1 MIIRQERTDIYM
13 NLQNNKLNEIGHMLA
28 HDKHT
33 NPNVDPEKE
42 SVIDREMTKLNQN
55 LFERNDGLTDKEFVE
70 KAVKE
75 SPTFAHWKSNYNA
88 LSTWCIQ
95 IPKEFSGSYEEKN
108 EIFKEMVNFTADRY
122 GRDNIVSAWT
132 HFDEVRNRE
141 GIEKENGKSLI
152 PLKEREHCQDH
163 IHIRYVPRTEDG
175 RISTKEV
182 TPRKE
187 LRDYQRE
194 MQQHLREKFPEH
206 AHELNFLNGATKD
219 KSKDLARQAQLNH
232 EKNLEE
238 KEQLKQELE
247 REQRRNERA
256 LDKKEKDIEKKQE
269 KVDKNI
275 EILNK
280 NREIIDQTREA
291 AERIKDIR
299 IVYFEIPEPDGKGLK
314 KGTYSKEQVEKL
326 VKEINKAR
334 EQTRTIEQGRE
345 VKSFDERLEQA
356 SKRANENV
364 KDKTIDRLREENER
378 LKTFEKDHNFCIWLD
393 KNYNVKEIKKEYE
406 RQEKEHEKE
415 LTHTH
420 SRTYDRDR

>member
-1 MIIRQERTDIYM
+1 M

-75 SPTFAHWKSNYNA
+75 SPTFDHWKSNYNA

-163 IHIRYVPRTEDG
+163 IHIRYVPRTSDG

-187 LRDYQRE
+187 LRDFQRE
-194 MQQHLREKFPEH
+194 MQQHLREKFPQH
-206 AHELNFLNGATKD
+206 AHELNFLNGATRD

-256 LDKKEKDIEKKQE
+256 LDKKEKSIEEKQI
-269 KVDKNI
+269 KVNKNI

-280 NREIIDQTREA
+280 NREVIDQTRET

-299 IVYFEIPEPDGKGLK
+299 IVYFEMPAPIEKGFH
-314 KGTYSKEQVEKL
+314 KGFYTREQVEEL
-326 VKEINKAR
+326 TKEINKAR
-334 EQTRTIEQGRE
+334 EQTRSMEQGRE

-378 LKTFEKDHNFCIWLD
+378 LKTFEKDHYFVEYMKTKYDIRD
-393 KNYNVKEIKKEYE
+393 IEKEYE

-420 SRTYDRDR
+420 TRTYDRDR

>member
-1 MIIRQERTDIYM
+1 M

-33 NPNVDPEKE
+33 NPNIDPDKE

-206 AHELNFLNGATKD
+206 AHEL
-219 KSKDLARQAQLNH
+219 
-232 EKNLEE
+232 
-238 KEQLKQELE
+238 
-247 REQRRNERA
+247 
-256 LDKKEKDIEKKQE
+256 
-269 KVDKNI
+269 
-275 EILNK
+275 
-280 NREIIDQTREA
+280 
-291 AERIKDIR
+291 
-299 IVYFEIPEPDGKGLK
+299 
-314 KGTYSKEQVEKL
+314 
-326 VKEINKAR
+326 
-334 EQTRTIEQGRE
+334 
-345 VKSFDERLEQA
+345 
-356 SKRANENV
+356 
-364 KDKTIDRLREENER
+364 
-378 LKTFEKDHNFCIWLD
+378 TF
-393 KNYNVKEIKKEYE
+393 
-406 RQEKEHEKE
+406 
-415 LTHTH
+415 
-420 SRTYDRDR
+420 

>member
-1 MIIRQERTDIYM
+1 M

-75 SPTFAHWKSNYNA
+75 SPTAEHWKSNYNA

-95 IPKEFSGSYEEKN
+95 IPKEFSGTYEEKL
-108 EIFKEMVNFTADRY
+108 EIFREMVNFTADRY

-163 IHIRYVPRTEDG
+163 IHIRYVPRTSDG

-194 MQQHLREKFPEH
+194 MQQHLREKFPQH

-280 NREIIDQTREA
+280 NREVIDQTREA

-299 IVYFEIPEPDGKGLK
+299 IVYFEMPAPIEKGFH
-314 KGTYSKEQVEKL
+314 KGFYTREQVEEL
-326 VKEINKAR
+326 TKEINKAR
-334 EQTRTIEQGRE
+334 EQTRTIEQDRE
-345 VKSFDERLEQA
+345 VKSLDERFQEA
-356 SKRANENV
+356 SKRANANV

-378 LKTFEKDHNFCIWLD
+378 LKTYEKDHYFVEYMKTKYDIRD
-393 KNYNVKEIKKEYE
+393 IEKEYE

-415 LTHTH
+415 LTHT
-420 SRTYDRDR
+420 RTHTQDRER

>member
-1 MIIRQERTDIYM
+1 M

-33 NPNVDPEKE
+33 NPNIDPDKE

-75 SPTFAHWKSNYNA
+75 SPTAEHWKSNYNA

-95 IPKEFSGSYEEKN
+95 IPKEFSGTYEEKN

-232 EKNLEE
+232 QRNIEE

-256 LDKKEKDIEKKQE
+256 LDKKEKDIEKKQI
-269 KVDKNI
+269 KVNKDI

-280 NREIIDQTREA
+280 NKEVIDQTRET

-299 IVYFEIPEPDGKGLK
+299 VVFFEMPEPISKGFH
-314 KGTYSKEQVEKL
+314 KGFYTKEQVEEL
-326 VKEINKAR
+326 TKEINKAR
-334 EQTRTIEQGRE
+334 EQTRTMEQSRE

-415 LTHTH
+415 LIHTHT
-420 SRTYDRDR
+420 RTYDRDR

>member
-1 MIIRQERTDIYM
+1 M

-163 IHIRYVPRTEDG
+163 IHIRYVPRTSDG

-187 LRDYQRE
+187 LRDFQRE
-194 MQQHLREKFPEH
+194 MQQHLREKFPQH

-256 LDKKEKDIEKKQE
+256 LDKKEKSIEEKQI
-269 KVDKNI
+269 KVNKNI

-280 NREIIDQTREA
+280 NREVIDQIRET

-299 IVYFEIPEPDGKGLK
+299 IVYFEMPAPIEKGFH
-314 KGTYSKEQVEKL
+314 KGFYTREQVEEL
-326 VKEINKAR
+326 TKEINKAR
-334 EQTRTIEQGRE
+334 EQTRSMEQGRE

-393 KNYNVKEIKKEYE
+393 KNYNVIKTTLIISAKP
-406 RQEKEHEKE
+406 
-415 LTHTH
+415 
-420 SRTYDRDR
+420 

>member
-1 MIIRQERTDIYM
+1 M

-33 NPNVDPEKE
+33 NPNIDPDKE
-42 SVIDREMTKLNQN
+42 SIIDREMTKLNQN

-75 SPTFAHWKSNYNA
+75 SPTFDHWKSNYNA

-163 IHIRYVPRTEDG
+163 IHIRYVPRTSDG

-187 LRDYQRE
+187 LRDFQRE
-194 MQQHLREKFPEH
+194 MQQHLREKFPQH

-256 LDKKEKDIEKKQE
+256 LDKKEKSIEEKQI
-269 KVDKNI
+269 KVNKNI

-280 NREIIDQTREA
+280 NREVIDQTRET

-299 IVYFEIPEPDGKGLK
+299 IVYFEMPAPIEKGFH
-314 KGTYSKEQVEKL
+314 KGFYTREQVEEL
-326 VKEINKAR
+326 TKEINKAR
-334 EQTRTIEQGRE
+334 EQTRSMEQGRE

-393 KNYNVKEIKKEYE
+393 KNENVKEIKKEYE

-420 SRTYDRDR
+420 TRTYDRDR

>member
-1 MIIRQERTDIYM
+1 M

-33 NPNVDPEKE
+33 NPNIDPDKE
-42 SVIDREMTKLNQN
+42 SIIDREMTKLNQN

-75 SPTFAHWKSNYNA
+75 SPTFDHWKSNYNA

-163 IHIRYVPRTEDG
+163 IHIRYVPRTSDG

-187 LRDYQRE
+187 LRDFQRE
-194 MQQHLREKFPEH
+194 MQQHLREKFPQH

-256 LDKKEKDIEKKQE
+256 LDKKEKSIEEKQI
-269 KVDKNI
+269 KVNKNI

-280 NREIIDQTREA
+280 NREVIDQTRET

-299 IVYFEIPEPDGKGLK
+299 IVYFEMPAPIEKGFH
-314 KGTYSKEQVEKL
+314 KGFYTREQVEEL
-326 VKEINKAR
+326 TKEINKAR

-378 LKTFEKDHNFCIWLD
+378 LKTFEKDHNLCIWLD

-420 SRTYDRDR
+420 TRTYDRDR